1 MGGGGGEGNLV
12 ANKTNRNKRS
22 PRARPPPT
30 ALKSGI
36 ELNKFARSK
45 GTETRANTVGTLAG
59 YTVHRRG
66 FASVEEK
73 RGRGGG
79 RRMVKGRKRTKPAG
93 EDGLV
98 T

>member
-59 YTVHRRG
+59 YTVHGTARLC
-66 FASVEEK
+66 EC
-73 RGRGGG
+73 
-79 RRMVKGRKRTKPAG
+79 
-93 EDGLV
+93 
-98 T
+98 